1 MRTFVLSDIHGYYNI
16 FLKMLEKIR
25 FSDDDFMYVIGDVID
40 RGDQGIAIIKDLM
53 QRKNVEMFL
62 GNHEL
67 MMLNAIDYQRRKKQG
82 LVQEDPFDDHLT
94 PYELW
99 THPANGGNQTFDD
112 FYGLSQKE
120 QDEKVVAAWN
130 RKDGDLGQMQLDA
143 FIDALCKE
151 IRTKSVELT
160 LRKAE

>member
-1 MRTFVLSDIHGYYNI
+1 MRTFVLSDIHGYYKT
-16 FLKMLEKIR
+16 FLKMLEQIR

-67 MMLNAIDYQRRKKQG
+67 MMLNAIDYQRRKRQG

-99 THPANGGNQTFDD
+99 THPANGGGQTFED
-112 FYGLSQKE
+112 FLYDAGFHK
-120 QDEKVVAAWN
+120 AADIRLFRELLGTFPFLLQTLP
-130 RKDGDLGQMQLDA
+130 RKQNQG
-143 FIDALCKE
+143 
-151 IRTKSVELT
+151 
-160 LRKAE
+160 